1 MISKKII
8 DLLNDEEELE
18 IPDAEPK
25 VQIEN
30 IFVAND
36 GNNNDLI
43 PKKQEQ
49 KVKLSTKDKLH
60 ILSWNFINKQLS
72 SYGLSKLNNFVMN
85 IIKDED
91 IKHIIEMKPDMEF
104 DFRSESIPFAVKYNI
119 AIALSYAEAIDIL
132 SSSEIC
138 EIYSSEEVK
147 RVFKK
152 YGFPIANGL
161 NRVNFRDFPIDMKK
175 ELIWPMTQNLYRA
188 LTIRRAAQIFPEG
201 ISGKI
206 ACEALMSELEN
217 DELSSQLSNFSSLEY
232 SDYETVYFSDPSDL
246 EIKYHIASYCLENI
260 GKIKKTQKPE
270 KEKSESENKKV
281 IDNIENIEDEYIAAF
296 KRLNKNKSFWDKINL
311 ENLLEMGKDVLSAI
325 QEEVRNFSRLK
336 QEIKYRLAGNS
347 KVAIEDDE
355 LIRIAKGLN
364 PNFEL
369 SSRYFDMFFQPSD
382 YYSILGLS
390 NNKNITEKDVKDAF
404 KRLAK
409 IYHPDKNPNDP
420 LKKEKELR
428 FKLLIEAKDAILKKL
443 KSKGEPIESFRND
456 VSLINYLGSISKL
469 FDGYSK
475 EEFQYQTMD
484 DKNIS
489 QQEKTEME
497 EKNKDIENAG
507 SESMS
512 NEKYLGPYF
521 EEMHFL
527 ESLIDSWKDK
537 EVLILGAG
545 RKPEDFSIPVILS
558 QMSAKVFAVDVD
570 YSGPAEYKG
579 CMYYR
584 ASIDRVD
591 LIFEEKKFDI
601 VISTAVF
608 GVPLTNWAI
617 RQYSLNPFNEYFYKR
632 IMQLELEILEKLA
645 KLTKDGG
652 LHLHYNKDM
661 NPQSWR
667 FGEEDLLKIGYKSA
681 FHPEGLME
689 PQKTWILKV

>member
-1 MISKKII
+1 MISKKVI
-8 DLLNDEEELE
+8 DLLDDEEELE
-18 IPDAEPK
+18 IPDAKPK
-25 VQIEN
+25 IQIDD
-30 IFVAND
+30 IFATGD
-36 GNNNDLI
+36 NNNDS
-43 PKKQEQ
+43 KSKEQER

-72 SYGLSKLNNFVMN
+72 SYGLNRLNSFVINLM
-85 IIKDED
+85 KDED
-91 IKHIIEMKPDMEF
+91 KKRIIEMKPDMEF

-119 AIALSYAEAIDIL
+119 AIALSYAEAIEIL
-132 SSSEIC
+132 SNAETC

-152 YGFPIANGL
+152 YGFSIANGL
-161 NRVNFRDFPIDMKK
+161 NNINFKDFPIDMKK

-188 LTIRRAAQIFPEG
+188 LTVRRAAQIFPEG
-201 ISGKI
+201 VSGKI

-217 DELSSQLSNFSSLEY
+217 DELSSRLSNLSSLEY
-232 SDYETVYFSDPSDL
+232 SDYETVYFSDLSDL

-270 KEKSESENKKV
+270 KEKPENENKKV

-311 ENLLEMGKDVLSAI
+311 ENLLEMGKDVLTAI
-325 QEEVRNFSRLK
+325 QEEVKNFSKLK

-355 LIRIAKGLN
+355 LIRIARGLN

-369 SSRYFDMFFQPSD
+369 ASRYFDMFFQPSD
-382 YYSILGLS
+382 YYSILGL
-390 NNKNITEKDVKDAF
+390 NNNRNITEKEVKDAF

-443 KSKGEPIESFRND
+443 KSKGEPIEKFRND
-456 VSLINYLGSISKL
+456 VALINYLGSISKL

-475 EEFQYQTMD
+475 DEFQCQKMD
-484 DKNIS
+484 DENIFK
-489 QQEKTEME
+489 QEKTEME
-497 EKNKDIENAG
+497 DKNKNIENLG
-507 SESMS
+507 SELMDG
-512 NEKYLGPYF
+512 EKYLGPYF

-527 ESLIDSWKDK
+527 ESLIDNWKGK
-537 EVLILGAG
+537 EILVLGVG

-558 QMSAKVFAVDVD
+558 QIGAKVFAVDVD

-579 CMYYR
+579 CIYYR

-591 LIFEEKKFDI
+591 IVFEDKKFDI
-601 VISTAVF
+601 VISTSVF

-617 RQYSLNPFNEYFYKR
+617 RQYSLNPFNEFFYKR

-667 FGEEDLLKIGYKSA
+667 FTEEDLLKIGYKSA
-681 FHPEGLME
+681 FHPEGLTE